1 MKKTTFVLAI
11 SLFAFVIIGGISYT
25 SLLGENNKAVST
37 ANYFLTDIKNKK
49 YTKAIEYYTVET
61 RKELFK
67 SNKDAINF
75 HFLIEL
81 ALLNHFNLLK
91 SENYSIKVYRNN
103 LWIPFTTNETI
114 NINVIYSDIDDNHKT
129 IFRSNKANQVK
140 DLITMQRVNGLWKIS
155 KINTGHES
163 ISGIFSKLK
172 SETELDKYATIT
184 KDGFVIKGISVKTD
198 EMSDLEKRIMKFN
211 FQKIIELLDSKSSG

>member
-11 SLFAFVIIGGISYT
+11 SLFALIIIGGILYT
-25 SLLGENNKAVST
+25 SLLGENNQAVST
-37 ANYFLTDIKNKK
+37 ASNFLTDIKNKK
-49 YTKAIEYYTVET
+49 YTQAIEYYTVET

-67 SNKDAINF
+67 SNEDAINF

-91 SENYSIKVYRNN
+91 SENYSFKMYRNN

-114 NINVIYSDIDDNHKT
+114 KINVIYSGTDNNHKPV
-129 IFRSNKANQVK
+129 FQSNKADQVK
-140 DLITMQRVNGLWKIS
+140 NIITMQRVNGSWGIS
-155 KINTGHES
+155 KINVDHES
-163 ISGIFSKLK
+163 ISGIFSKLQ
-172 SETELDKYATIT
+172 SESELDKYATVT
-184 KDGFVIKGISVKTD
+184 KDGFLIKEISVNTD

-211 FQKIIELLDSKSSG
+211 FQKIIELLDSKS

>member
-11 SLFAFVIIGGISYT
+11 SLFVLIIIGGILYT
-25 SLLGENNKAVST
+25 SLLGENNKAVSQ
-37 ANYFLTDIKNKK
+37 ANYFLTDIKNKQ

-67 SNKDAINF
+67 SNEDAINF
-75 HFLIEL
+75 HFLFEL

-91 SENYSIKVYRNN
+91 SENYSFKLYRKN

-114 NINVIYSDIDDNHKT
+114 NINVIYSDIDNNHKT
-129 IFRSNKANQVK
+129 IFPSSKANQVK

-155 KINTGHES
+155 KINIDHES
-163 ISGIFSKLK
+163 ISGIFSKLQ
-172 SETELDKYATIT
+172 SVTELDKYATVI
-184 KDGFVIKGISVKTD
+184 KDGFLIKGISVKTD
-198 EMSDLEKRIMKFN
+198 EISELKKRIMKFN
-211 FQKIIELLDSKSSG
+211 FQKIIELLDGKSSD